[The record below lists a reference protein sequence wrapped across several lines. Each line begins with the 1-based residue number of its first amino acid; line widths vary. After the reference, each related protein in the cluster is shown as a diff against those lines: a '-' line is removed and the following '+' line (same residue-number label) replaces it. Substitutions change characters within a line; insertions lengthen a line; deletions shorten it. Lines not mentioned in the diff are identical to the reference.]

1 MTQGGDMSIEML
13 LAEREIH
20 RALVR
25 FARAMDERDWAAL
38 DPLLLEE
45 ATADLGTGPLRGRA
59 EIVSQM
65 RSFLDDCGPTQHL
78 LGNLLV
84 DVDGDSAT
92 SRVYVSDM
100 HVGQGDEAQRTFS
113 TLGDYHDRWRR
124 QGGVW
129 RIAHRTKLNRAML
142 GDIRVLGP
150 GPPGWSRDL

>member
-1 MTQGGDMSIEML
+1 MSIELL

-25 FARAMDERDWAAL
+25 FARAMDERDWSAL
-38 DPLLLEE
+38 DGILLPD
-45 ATADLGTGPLRGRA
+45 ATADLGTGPLEGRA
-59 EIVSQM
+59 AIVAQM

-84 DVDGDSAT
+84 DVDADSAQ
-92 SRVYVSDM
+92 SRVYVSDL
-100 HVGQGDEAQRTFS
+100 HKGLGDAAHLTFS

-124 QGGVW
+124 VGGIW
-129 RIAHRTKLNRAML
+129 RIAHRTKRNRAWI

-150 GPPGWSRDL
+150 GPPGWSPG